1 MCKSASDV
9 NDWIANEDRNQSAE
23 QNKKET
29 VILTE
34 VRLPEKPTCVGLYPT
49 VAAEHCSEI

>member
-9 NDWIANEDRNQSAE
+9 NDWIANEDRNQSTG

-29 VILTE
+29 VIQTE
-34 VRLPEKPTCVGLYPT
+34 VQLPEKLVCVGLYPA
-49 VAAEHCSEI
+49 VAEHCSEI